1 MKYLYK
7 YDSDS
12 AIFITHGVNPLNARK
27 ITTCKGGSLCAL
39 YCAILLPSFSA
50 PLPLELL

>member
-7 YDSDS
+7 YESDS
-12 AIFITHGVNPLNARK
+12 AIVITHGVNPLNASE

-39 YCAILLPSFSA
+39 SCAILLPSFFAS
-50 PLPLELL
+50 LPLELL